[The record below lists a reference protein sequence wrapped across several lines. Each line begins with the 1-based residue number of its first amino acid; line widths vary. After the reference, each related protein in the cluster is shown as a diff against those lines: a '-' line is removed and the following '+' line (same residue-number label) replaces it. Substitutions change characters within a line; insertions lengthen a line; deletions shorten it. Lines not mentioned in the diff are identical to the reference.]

1 VILLRL
7 IDYFSCKG
15 KLLKR
20 LNNQKG
26 STFIL
31 ILMTFLPVLIV
42 LTYLGLQFRNTSNAF
57 MELRND
63 KQAYY
68 VAEMGIERYKNQV
81 VGDNAYADVM
91 NFSKV
96 IGSETYSVEVTSSRI
111 SSGESEKIKII
122 STVLDLNISTER
134 TISISR
140 F

>member
-1 VILLRL
+1 MLRL

>member
-1 VILLRL
+1 MILLRL

>member
-1 VILLRL
+1 LRL